1 VLNEPFGAEFDPF
14 GSLTSEIHSFFEFS
28 KKVHFLPETPLKP
41 SMSTVLTIAGYDPSS
56 GAGVTADLMVFAAH
70 GLFGTSCITAL
81 TVQSTQGVFNTSP
94 VAPATVSAT
103 LDCLDSDLPPDGIKI
118 GMLATAANVAAV
130 SDFLERLRAASLRVP
145 IVLDPVL
152 RSSSGRELLDPE
164 GLTQLCGRLL
174 PLVDWITP
182 NLEELDILSGQ
193 PVSNRVDLLDAALK
207 LQSMGRGLNV
217 LATAGHLDPPD
228 DYLLTAT
235 SKSHWLQGVR
245 VETTSTHGT
254 GCALSSALLSRL
266 VMGDEPAAAA
276 RAAKKYVA
284 RALSTARPI
293 GKGRGP
299 LNLLWPL
306 HPAGS

>member
-1 VLNEPFGAEFDPF
+1 
-14 GSLTSEIHSFFEFS
+14 
-28 KKVHFLPETPLKP
+28 
-41 SMSTVLTIAGYDPSS
+41 MSTVLTIAGYDPSS

-70 GLFGTSCITAL
+70 GLFATSCITAL
-81 TVQSTQGVFNTSP
+81 TVQSTLGVFDTSP

-103 LDCLDSDLPPDGIKI
+103 LDCLYSDLPPEGIKI
-118 GMLATAANVAAV
+118 GMLATGANVTAV
-130 SDFLERLRAASLRVP
+130 TDFLERLRTSSPGIPV
-145 IVLDPVL
+145 VLDPVL
-152 RSSSGRELLDPE
+152 RSSSGRELLDPD
-164 GLTQLCGRLL
+164 GLSQLRERLL

-182 NLEELDILSGQ
+182 NLEELSILSDR

-207 LQSMGRGLNV
+207 LQAMGRGLNV

-235 SKSHWLQGVR
+235 SKSHWLPGVY
-245 VETTSTHGT
+245 VETSSTHGT

-266 VMGDEPAAAA
+266 VLGDEPAAAA

-284 RALSTARPI
+284 RALSTAKPL

-306 HPAGS
+306 QPVGG